1 MQGFIFSISEDG
13 SFGFLQDKTSKSRFY
28 FRRNQVK
35 GPVSVGARVNFEA
48 ETFESLLASG
58 KLKEENINH
67 RNPRRPQRFRDNRV
81 PRVTH
86 LEVIDG
92 AQQ

>member
-1 MQGFIFSISEDG
+1 MIGFILSISEDG
-13 SFGFLQDKTSKSRFY
+13 RFGFIQDKSKSRFY
-28 FRRNQVK
+28 FRRDQVK
-35 GPVSVGARVNFEA
+35 GPVGVGARVNFEA

-58 KLKEENINH
+58 RLKDENINH